1 MDNISHGFDKMAASL
16 QSPSKVK
23 EAQDSTSG
31 VFSYCDSGSMRNLAD
46 RLTFLSRLDL
56 IYLDALATMF
66 FSTANEFEQ
75 MLISLS

>member
-1 MDNISHGFDKMAASL
+1 MENISHGFDKMAESL
-16 QSPSKVK
+16 KSPSKS
-23 EAQDSTSG
+23 EALNSTSS
-31 VFSYCDSGSMRNLAD
+31 VFSYCDNGSMRDLAD

-66 FSTANEFEQ
+66 FSTAKEFEQ